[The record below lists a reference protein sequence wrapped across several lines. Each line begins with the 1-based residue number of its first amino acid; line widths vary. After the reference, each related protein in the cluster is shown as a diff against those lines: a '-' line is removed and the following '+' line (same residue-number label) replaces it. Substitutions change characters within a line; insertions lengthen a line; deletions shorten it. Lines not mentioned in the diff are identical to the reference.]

1 MYEEC
6 LILTLGEIHNTQKG
20 PIFDDNLKKEVDDKI
35 AENYHLFNPLA
46 SYVDEKG
53 DENPIMRHISISEIK
68 KQLSKTKGRSASGQD
83 CIRYTVLKQCPE
95 IVFANLEQIYNIC
108 LQTGYFPEPW
118 KQAMGTMIQKTNK
131 NHKITTNYRP
141 ISLLSCIGKLFE
153 KILANRIRGEL
164 EERKF
169 FNQWQ
174 LGYRNKRC
182 AMEHILRLTDDALTG
197 LQANRLGV
205 AVFIDVEKAFDSVWH
220 NGLRY
225 KLMNS
230 ELPNKII
237 RLMSSFIS
245 DRTITVKINDEMSDE
260 VKLNAG
266 THQGSVLSPLLL
278 LMYVND
284 IPVDPMNNQVK
295 ISQFA
300 DDLGLWTFG
309 PNATYV
315 QYRIHKTLSALEKW
329 CYKWRIKLNAKKTQL
344 IVLKKNGRQHKKNQ
358 ALIIRRRNRSCGRSN
373 LNLLRLLSGTNWGC
387 KPKII
392 MQLYKQYVRPV
403 LEYGAIALL
412 SAPKTTL
419 EKIQLVQNKAIK
431 IAYRLPWCTSKRKIH
446 QLAEIEPIKNRFQ
459 SLANKFIHTVI
470 RRTLRIIQTSK
481 GST

>member
-1 MYEEC
+1 
-6 LILTLGEIHNTQKG
+6 
-20 PIFDDNLKKEVDDKI
+20 
-35 AENYHLFNPLA
+35 
-46 SYVDEKG
+46 
-53 DENPIMRHISISEIK
+53 MRHISISEIK
-68 KQLSKTKGRSASGQD
+68 KQLSKTKGRSAPGQD
-83 CIRYTVLKQCPE
+83 CIRYTLLKQCSE

-108 LQTGYFPEPW
+108 LQTNYFPEPW
-118 KQAMGTMIQKTNK
+118 KQAMGTMIPKPNK
-131 NHKITTNYRP
+131 NHEITTRP

-164 EERKF
+164 EKRKF

-225 KLMNS
+225 RLMNS

-245 DRTITVKINDEMSDE
+245 DRTITVKINDEMSDK

-266 THQGSVLSPLLL
+266 TPQGSVLSPHLF

-284 IPVDPMNNQVK
+284 IPVDPMTNQVK

-300 DDLGLWTFG
+300 DDLGMWTFG

-315 QYRIHKTLSALEKW
+315 QYRIHKKLWALE
-329 CYKWRIKLNAKKTQL
+329 KWRIKLKFKKTQL
-344 IVLKKNGRQHKKNQ
+344 IVLKKNGRQHKKIKLQLFGEEIDHVEEATLLGLTITKTFTFQSHIKMAISKAN
-358 ALIIRRRNRSCGRSN
+358 RR
-373 LNLLRLLSGTNWGC
+373 LNLLRLLSSTNWGC
-387 KPKII
+387 EPKII

-431 IAYRLPWCTSKRKIH
+431 IAYRLPWCTSTRKIH
-446 QLAEIEPIKNRFQ
+446 QLAEIETIENRFQ
-459 SLANKFIHTVI
+459 SLANKFMHSLEEHSELFKLQKDLHNAIKKRDELLEI
-470 RRTLRIIQTSK
+470 YKKQY
-481 GST
+481 GNENGM